1 MEFESPFFPMPITR
15 SRVMLEAA
23 SELVGMKIWPYRQ
36 ARISLRDQ
44 EEGEWRISLFGSDNI
59 EAIEA
64 VDRGEVH
71 IATLNPAAPL
81 SLAYRGCGPFIKPI
95 AVRAIAI
102 IPSFDQLTFA
112 VAEKTGLQ
120 FLSDVAERRYPLR
133 VSLRGQKTHSVHFVL
148 KEVLAGAGFSLE
160 DIVSWGGEV
169 RYDHGLPD
177 APNRLGAVER
187 GEVDAIFDEAL
198 AFWGARALDLGMRLL
213 PLADKHLQRLEELG
227 LRRATISKENYP
239 KLPTDVMTVD
249 FSGFPIF
256 THARVADEVVRSF
269 CIALERR
276 KDRIP
281 WEGQG
286 ALPLERM
293 CRDTLEGPLDIPLHP
308 AAESFWR
315 ERGYLG

>member
-1 MEFESPFFPMPITR
+1 MEFEPPFFPMPITR

-36 ARISLRDQ
+36 AQISLRDQ
-44 EEGEWRISLFGSDNI
+44 EEGEWRISLFGSDNT
-59 EAIEA
+59 EVIEA

-81 SLAYRGCGPFIKPI
+81 SLAYRRRGPFKEPI

-102 IPSFDQLTFA
+102 IPSFDQLAFA
-112 VAEKTGLQ
+112 VAEKTGLES
-120 FLSDVAERRYPLR
+120 LSDVVERRYPLR
-133 VSLRGQKTHSVHFVL
+133 VSLRGQKSHSVHFVM

-160 DIVSWGGEV
+160 EIVSWGGGV
-169 RYDHGLPD
+169 RYDQGLPD
-177 APNRLGAVER
+177 APNRLGAVAR

-198 AFWGARALDLGMRLL
+198 AFWGNQALDLGMRLL
-213 PLADKHLQRLEELG
+213 PLEDKHLQCLDELG
-227 LRRATISKENYP
+227 FRRATISKENYP
-239 KLPTDVMTVD
+239 KLPTDVVTVD

-256 THARVADEVVRSF
+256 THARVADEIVSSF

-281 WEGQG
+281 WEGKG
-286 ALPLERM
+286 PLPLERM
-293 CRDTLEGPLDIPLHP
+293 CRDTPEGPLDIPLHP

-315 ERGYLG
+315 ERGYLP

>member
-102 IPSFDQLTFA
+102 IPSFDQLAFA
-112 VAEKTGLQ
+112 VVEKTGLQ

-133 VSLRGQKTHSVHFVL
+133 VSLRGQKTHSVHFML
-148 KEVLAGAGFSLE
+148 KEVLAGVGFSLE
-160 DIVSWGGEV
+160 DIISWGGEV

-198 AFWGARALDLGMRLL
+198 AFWGNRALEIGMQLL
-213 PLADKHLQRLEELG
+213 PVKDKHLQRLEKLG

-239 KLPTDVMTVD
+239 KLSTDVRTVD

-308 AAESFWR
+308 AAENFWR
-315 ERGYLG
+315 EQGYLR

>member
-1 MEFESPFFPMPITR
+1 MEFEAPFFPMPITR

-44 EEGEWRISLFGSDNI
+44 EEGEWRIGLFGSDNP
-59 EAIEA
+59 EVIEA

-71 IATLNPAAPL
+71 IATINPAAPL
-81 SLAYRGCGPFIKPI
+81 SLAYRGCGPFKGPI

-102 IPSFDQLTFA
+102 IPSFDQLAFA
-112 VAEKTGLQ
+112 IAEKTGLQ
-120 FLSDVAERRYPLR
+120 SLSDVVERRYPLR
-133 VSLRGQKTHSVHFVL
+133 VSLRGQKSHSVHFVL

-160 DIVSWGGEV
+160 DIISWGGEV
-169 RYDHGLPD
+169 RYDQGLPD
-177 APNRLGAVER
+177 TPNRLGAVER

-198 AFWGARALDLGMRLL
+198 AFWGNQAIDLGMRLL
-213 PLADKHLQRLEELG
+213 GVEERTLKCLEELG
-227 LRRATISKENYP
+227 FRRATISKEKYP
-239 KLPTDVMTVD
+239 KLATDVMTVD

-281 WEGQG
+281 WEGKG
-286 ALPLERM
+286 VLPLERM
-293 CRDTLEGPLDIPLHP
+293 CRDSSEGPLDIPLHP

-315 ERGYLG
+315 ERGYLP

>member
-1 MEFESPFFPMPITR
+1 MEFEAPFFPMPITR

-23 SELVGMKIWPYRQ
+23 SELVGMKTWTYRQ
-36 ARISLRDQ
+36 ARIHLRDQ
-44 EEGEWRISLFGSDNI
+44 ETGEWRMSLFGSDNP
-59 EAIEA
+59 EVIEA

-81 SLAYRGCGPFIKPI
+81 SLAYRGCGPFKKPI

-102 IPSFDQLTFA
+102 IPSLDQLAFA

-120 FLSDVAERRYPLR
+120 SLSDVVERRYPLR
-133 VSLRGQKTHSVHFVL
+133 VSLRGQKSHSVHFVL
-148 KEVLAGAGFSLE
+148 KDVLAGAGFSLE
-160 DIVSWGGEV
+160 DIISWGGEV
-169 RYDHGLPD
+169 RYDQGLPD

-198 AFWGARALDLGMRLL
+198 AFWGNQAIDLGLRI
-213 PLADKHLQRLEELG
+213 LAIEDKNLQRLEKLG
-227 LRRATISKENYP
+227 FRRATISKEKYS
-239 KLPTDVMTVD
+239 KRATDVMTVD

-256 THARVADEVVRSF
+256 THARVADDVVRSF

-281 WEGQG
+281 WEGKG

-293 CRDTLEGPLDIPLHP
+293 CRDSSEGPLDIPLHP

-315 ERGYLG
+315 EQGYLP

>member
-1 MEFESPFFPMPITR
+1 MEFEPPFFPMPITR

-44 EEGEWRISLFGSDNI
+44 EEGEWRISLFGSDNT
-59 EAIEA
+59 EVIEA

-81 SLAYRGCGPFIKPI
+81 SLAYRGRGPFKEPI

-102 IPSFDQLTFA
+102 IPSFDQLAFA
-112 VAEKTGLQ
+112 VAEKTGLES
-120 FLSDVAERRYPLR
+120 LSDVVERRYPLR
-133 VSLRGQKTHSVHFVL
+133 VSLRGQKSHSVHFVM

-160 DIVSWGGEV
+160 EIVSWGGGV
-169 RYDHGLPD
+169 RYDQGLPD
-177 APNRLGAVER
+177 APNRLGAVAR

-198 AFWGARALDLGMRLL
+198 AFWGNQALDLGMRLL
-213 PLADKHLQRLEELG
+213 PLEDKHLQCLDELG
-227 LRRATISKENYP
+227 FRRATISKENYP
-239 KLPTDVMTVD
+239 KLPTDVVTVD

-256 THARVADEVVRSF
+256 THARVADEIVSSF

-281 WEGQG
+281 WEGKG
-286 ALPLERM
+286 PLPL
-293 CRDTLEGPLDIPLHP
+293 
-308 AAESFWR
+308 
-315 ERGYLG
+315 

>member
-1 MEFESPFFPMPITR
+1 
-15 SRVMLEAA
+15 MLEAA
-23 SELVGMKIWPYRQ
+23 SELVGMKLWRYRQ

-81 SLAYRGCGPFIKPI
+81 SLAYRGCRPFKGPI

-102 IPSFDQLTFA
+102 IPSFDQLVFA
-112 VAEKTGLQ
+112 ATEKTGLQ

-133 VSLRGQKTHSVHFVL
+133 ISLRGQKTHSVHFVL
-148 KEVLAGAGFSLE
+148 KEVLAAVGFSLE

-198 AFWGARALDLGMRLL
+198 AFWGNRALEIGMRLL
-213 PLADKHLQRLEELG
+213 PVKDEHLQRLEELG
-227 LRRATISKENYP
+227 FRRATISKENYP

>member
-1 MEFESPFFPMPITR
+1 MEFEAPFFPMPITR

-23 SELVGMKIWPYRQ
+23 SELVGMKVWPYRQ

-44 EEGEWRISLFGSDNI
+44 EEGEWRISLFGSDNT
-59 EAIEA
+59 EVIEA

-81 SLAYRGCGPFIKPI
+81 SLAYRGCGPFKGPI

-102 IPSFDQLTFA
+102 IPSFDQLAFA

-120 FLSDVAERRYPLR
+120 SLSDVVQRRYPLR
-133 VSLRGQKTHSVHFVL
+133 VSLRGQKSHSVHLVL

-160 DIVSWGGEV
+160 DIISWGGEV
-169 RYDHGLPD
+169 RYDQGLPD

-198 AFWGARALDLGMRLL
+198 AFWGNRAIDLGMRLL
-213 PLADKHLQRLEELG
+213 PVEEKHLQCLEELG
-227 LRRATISKENYP
+227 FRRATVSKEKYP
-239 KLPTDVMTVD
+239 KLATDVMTID

-256 THARVADEVVRSF
+256 THARVADEIVRSF

-281 WEGQG
+281 WEGKG
-286 ALPLERM
+286 SLPLERM
-293 CRDTLEGPLDIPLHP
+293 CRDTPEGPLDIPLHP

-315 ERGYLG
+315 ERGYLP